1 MAGAGE
7 RKQKA
12 ESVWNKKNAKGRERR
27 EKEKDEGGTP
37 AGPRK
42 ERGVSGPAVLRL
54 CPAGG
59 RGAPLRMRGA
69 GGAGQV
75 MKDEGGA
82 DVGTRR
88 LRDEGGRMKDE
99 DGADVG
105 AKHLPD
111 HYGHG
116 GEIRSSQAVLYPIS
130 VWQMPRPYARDPRA
144 SHLL

>member
-75 MKDEGGA
+75 MKDE
-82 DVGTRR
+82 
-88 LRDEGGRMKDE
+88 

-105 AKHLPD
+105 ARRLPYQ
-111 HYGHG
+111 YGHG

-144 SHLL
+144 SHRLR